1 MIKQVLLVLLFL
13 ASGLTLSVSET
24 ESVSLLPHAA
34 ESFNVSYI
42 QMKNAGTCSYLVV
55 ISTSCS
61 SPRYTRDQISISFG
75 DAYGNQL
82 MFLASSSQADE
93 SWISSLDIL
102 LGPSVIYAPRLDDP
116 ASGTFESCSSDTF
129 QITGPCA
136 YQICYVYLYRSGL
149 DGWKPESVKIN
160 SYNGR
165 AVTFYYNTYIPRDT
179 WYGFNL
185 CNGASSSSY
194 QVSMQKWLIFMV
206 LGFVLSCWL

>member
-1 MIKQVLLVLLFL
+1 MIKQVLLLVLLFL

-75 DAYGNQL
+75 DAYGNQ
-82 MFLASSSQADE
+82 
-93 SWISSLDIL
+93 
-102 LGPSVIYAPRLDDP
+102 IYAPRLDDP